1 MKVVVISGGTATNS
15 LVPLFSSLCSE
26 LTYILP
32 ISDNGGSTSE
42 LMRVIGGPA
51 IGDLRS
57 RITRLISN
65 SSPGTERGLYNL
77 FTYRLRGDYEAA
89 KHEWGQI
96 VDGTHS
102 LWSAI
107 PSQVKELVRPFF
119 VEVNG
124 ELLKRLRPGKEFR
137 YEEASVGNLFLT
149 GARIFC
155 GSLDSAIELMLR
167 ISRVPNSINVLPAMN
182 TNFSHHISALLQ
194 NGTTITGQSQISHP
208 SALAPHADIDS
219 ESVTP
224 QPQPQAQPQSTAA
237 SPAAHR
243 RNSLDNMSPIDDE
256 DAQLPFTHPDLKHS
270 QLHFS
275 KLSNEPL
282 PSPIQRIHYINPYG
296 HEIHPRASQ
305 RVISSICDASMVVY
319 SIGSLYT
326 STIPIVILKGVS
338 SALKVCQKK
347 VFLLNGTPDRETGG
361 MDAEAYVNAVISAC
375 EYSGSR
381 YTSVKEQP
389 FITHLVYLVNSAIPV
404 QEHILHNNYGIKP
417 LPVTPD
423 PENPTRYDQNDLSR
437 VLHQIAQS

>member
-1 MKVVVISGGTATNS
+1 MKLVVISGGTATNS
-15 LVPLFSSLCSE
+15 LVPLYSSLCSE

-77 FTYRLRGDYEAA
+77 FTYRLKGDYEVA

-96 VDGTHS
+96 VDGTHW

-124 ELLKRLRPGKEFR
+124 ELLKRVRPGKEFR
-137 YEEASVGNLFLT
+137 YEEASIGNLFLT

-167 ISRVPNSINVLPAMN
+167 ISRVSNSINVLPAMN
-182 TNFSHHISALLQ
+182 TNFSHHISAVLE

-208 SALAPHADIDS
+208 SALAAHIDS
-219 ESVTP
+219 EVVTP
-224 QPQPQAQPQSTAA
+224 QPATTSTTQ
-237 SPAAHR
+237 R

-275 KLSNEPL
+275 KLTNEPL
-282 PSPIQRIHYINPYG
+282 PSPIKRIHYINPYG
-296 HEIHPRASQ
+296 LEIHPRASQ
-305 RVISSICDASMVVY
+305 RVIPSICNADAVVY

-347 VFLLNGTPDRETGG
+347 IFLLNGNPDRETDG
-361 MDAEAYVNAVISAC
+361 MDAEAYVKAIISAC

-381 YTSVKEQP
+381 YTSLREQP
-389 FITHLVYLVNSAIPV
+389 FITHLVYLVNGCIPV
-404 QEHILHNNYGIKP
+404 QEQVLRTSYGIQP
-417 LPVTPD
+417 IPANSD
-423 PENPTRYDQNDLSR
+423 PENPTRYDQTDLAR
-437 VLHQIAQS
+437 VLQEIIE

>member
-15 LVPLFSSLCSE
+15 LVPLYSSLCSE

-77 FTYRLRGDYEAA
+77 FTYRLQGDYDAA

-137 YEEASVGNLFLT
+137 YEEASIGNLFLT

-167 ISRVPNSINVLPAMN
+167 ISRVPNSIDVLPALN

-194 NGTTITGQSQISHP
+194 NGATITGQSQISHP
-208 SALAPHADIDS
+208 SALAAHVDG

-224 QPQPQAQPQSTAA
+224 QAPQPAA
-237 SPAAHR
+237 SAAASQR
-243 RNSLDNMSPIDDE
+243 RNSLENMSPIDDE

-275 KLSNEPL
+275 KLTNEPL
-282 PSPIQRIHYINPYG
+282 PSPIERIHYINPYG

-305 RVISSICDASMVVY
+305 RVISSICEASAVVY

-338 SALKVCQKK
+338 SALKLCPKK
-347 VFLLNGTPDRETGG
+347 VFLLNGNPDRETAG
-361 MDAEAYVNAVISAC
+361 MDAEAYVKAIVAAC

-381 YTSVKEQP
+381 YTSLKEQP
-389 FITHLVYLVNSAIPV
+389 FITHLVYLANGPIPV
-404 QEHILHNNYGIKP
+404 QEDVLRNTYGITP
-417 LPVTPD
+417 LPANPD
-423 PENPTRYDQNDLSR
+423 PEIPTRYDQNDLSR
-437 VLHQIAQS
+437 ILHEITQS